1 MMLDPVIALAASL
14 LMAAIFAAGAV
25 DKLRVPALFAAI
37 VQAYGLL
44 PGILVTPVAWGVAL
58 MEAGIALALCVPAA
72 WPWAQW
78 AGLVLLFI
86 VTAAVV
92 INLLRGQVGI
102 DCGCGGASADQELS
116 WALVWRNL
124 ALAALLALPLVHP
137 WADETGRTLGLGDGL
152 IVVFA
157 VLAGFGLYA
166 GVNQLLANTPRLRDL
181 VEGHA

>member
-1 MMLDPVIALAASL
+1 MTLDPVIALVASL
-14 LMAAIFAAGAV
+14 LMAAIFAAGAI
-25 DKLRVPALFAAI
+25 DKLRFPALFAAI

-58 MEAGIALALCVPAA
+58 MEAGIAVALCLPAA

-78 AGLVLLFI
+78 AGLCLLVI
-86 VTAAVV
+86 VTTAVV
-92 INLLRGQVGI
+92 VNLLRGQVGI

-124 ALAALLALPLVHP
+124 ALAALIALPL
-137 WADETGRTLGLGDGL
+137 ADRTERTLGLGDGL
-152 IVVFA
+152 LGIFA

-166 GVNQLLANTPRLRDL
+166 GVNQLLANAPRLRDL
-181 VEGHA
+181 VEGRA